1 MDRLRVRG
9 GQINKQGM
17 GRQNSEGW
25 IKLNIKSE
33 ETEVRDG
40 ETEE

>member
-9 GQINKQGM
+9 RQTNKQGM
-17 GRQNSEGW
+17 GRPNGEGW
-25 IKLNIKSE
+25 IQLNIKSE